1 MEKEGFYRKSL
12 DTRLITVLHRF
23 LPQNIETSE
32 KLPERNLRTRVSA
45 EKKEIVLP
53 SRIES
58 IEKAATLVAGAVT
71 EAGVDEGALF
81 GIDLAVRE
89 AVANAVK
96 HGNLL
101 DETKRVRISFETTPE
116 RFEITIRDEGEGFDF
131 EHLPDP
137 TDPANLLKA
146 SGRGAFLMRSFM
158 DEVRWQEGGSVVTMT
173 KNL

>member
-1 MEKEGFYRKSL
+1 M
-12 DTRLITVLHRF
+12 LHRF
-23 LPQNIETSE
+23 LPHNIKTRR
-32 KLPERNLRTRVSA
+32 KLPERNFRTRVSA

-58 IEKAATLVAGAVT
+58 IEQAATLVAGAAQD
-71 EAGVDEGALF
+71 AGVDEMALF

-96 HGNLL
+96 HGNGL
-101 DETKRVRISFETTPE
+101 DETKQVRISFETTPQ
-116 RFEITIRDEGEGFDF
+116 RFEITIIDQGAGFDF

-173 KNL
+173 KKL

>member
-1 MEKEGFYRKSL
+1 M
-12 DTRLITVLHRF
+12 LHRF
-23 LPQNIETSE
+23 LPQNIETRR
-32 KLPERNLRTRVSA
+32 KLPERILRTSVSA
-45 EKKEIVLP
+45 ENKEIVLP

-58 IEKAATLVAGAVT
+58 IDQAAEVVAGAVT

-96 HGNLL
+96 HGNGL
-101 DETKRVRISFETTPE
+101 DETKQVRISFETTPQ
-116 RFEITIRDEGEGFDF
+116 RFEITIRDEGAGFDF

-137 TDPANLLKA
+137 TDPANLLKE

-158 DEVRWQEGGSVVTMT
+158 DEVRWQAGGSVVTMT

>member
-1 MEKEGFYRKSL
+1 ML
-12 DTRLITVLHRF
+12 NRF
-23 LPQNIETSE
+23 LPQNIETSK
-32 KLPERNLRTRVSA
+32 KLSDIRTSVSA
-45 EKKEIVLP
+45 ENKEIVLP

-58 IEKAATLVAGAVT
+58 VEQAATAVAKAATD
-71 EAGVDEGALF
+71 AGVDEMALF

-101 DETKRVRISFETTPE
+101 DETKQVRISFEATPKS
-116 RFEITIRDEGEGFDF
+116 FEITIRDEGAGFDF

-137 TDPANLLKA
+137 TDPANLLKD

-158 DEVRWQEGGSVVTMT
+158 DDVNWQAGGTIVTMT